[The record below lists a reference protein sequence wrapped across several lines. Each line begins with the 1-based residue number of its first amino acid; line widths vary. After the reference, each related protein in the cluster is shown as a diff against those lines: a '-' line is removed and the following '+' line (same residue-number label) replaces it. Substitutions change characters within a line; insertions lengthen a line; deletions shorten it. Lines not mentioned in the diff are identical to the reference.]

1 MIVTEN
7 RSFQFELSNKAHTKI
22 PYKTQGEMM
31 MLKPVVPF
39 LLSMAAL
46 TGVALA
52 AEGQWQAL
60 PDKAP
65 APADNPTTEA
75 KVTLGK
81 MLYFDTRFSS
91 TGTVSC
97 FSCHNVMEGGD
108 DHRPTSIGVHG
119 QVGGR
124 NAPTVW
130 NAAFHSA
137 QFWDGRAATLE
148 DQAKGPPTNPIE
160 MGMKDLDA
168 TIGRIQ
174 KIPGYQPY
182 FTAAFG
188 EGDVVT
194 MDNAAKAIAAYE
206 RTLITPNSP
215 YDRYVKGDKN
225 AMTAQQIRGMETFAK
240 TGCTACHSG
249 PAFSGPTGLAPG
261 QGFLMKFPTFPGS
274 AYDAQYK
281 LTEDLGRYT
290 VTQQESDKN
299 LWRVQ
304 TLRNLTYTAPYFHN
318 GSVKSL
324 DEAVRVMAKTQL
336 NKELSEGEVKDIVA
350 FLGALDGPF
359 PEQTMPR
366 LPPTPGDL
374 LTEN

>member
-1 MIVTEN
+1 MKK
-7 RSFQFELSNKAHTKI
+7 RF
-22 PYKTQGEMM
+22 
-31 MLKPVVPF
+31 VPG
-39 LLSMAAL
+39 LLGMSVLAG
-46 TGVALA
+46 TALA
-52 AEGQWQAL
+52 TNGQWQAL
-60 PDKAP
+60 PETAP
-65 APADNPTTEA
+65 APADNPTTVA
-75 KVTLGK
+75 KVELGK

-130 NAAFHSA
+130 NAAFNSA
-137 QFWDGRAATLE
+137 QFWDGRAPSLE
-148 DQAKGPPTNPIE
+148 EQAKGPPTNPIE

-168 TIGRIQ
+168 AIHRIRL
-174 KIPGYQPY
+174 IPGYQPY
-182 FTAAFG
+182 FEAAFG
-188 EGDVVT
+188 KGEVVT

-206 RTLITPNSP
+206 RTLITPNSS
-215 YDRYVKGDKN
+215 YDRYVKGDK
-225 AMTAQQIRGMETFAK
+225 TALTEQQARGLETFAK
-240 TGCTACHSG
+240 VGCTACHSG
-249 PAFSGPTGLAPG
+249 PAFNGSANLPMG

-274 AYDAQYK
+274 EYETKYN
-281 LTEDLGRYT
+281 LTEDPGRYT
-290 VTQQESDKN
+290 VTQKEEDKH

-324 DEAVRVMAKTQL
+324 DEAVRVMGKTQL
-336 NKELSEGEVKDIVA
+336 NKNLSETEVKDIVA
-350 FLGALDGPF
+350 FLGALDGEF
-359 PEQTMPR
+359 PQQTMPR

>member
-1 MIVTEN
+1 MKN
-7 RSFQFELSNKAHTKI
+7 RFVSW
-22 PYKTQGEMM
+22 
-31 MLKPVVPF
+31 
-39 LLSMAAL
+39 LLGMATLAG
-46 TGVALA
+46 TALA
-52 AEGQWQAL
+52 ADGQWQAL
-60 PDKAP
+60 PETAP

-75 KVTLGK
+75 KVELGK

-130 NAAFHSA
+130 NAAFNSA

-168 TIGRIQ
+168 TIGRIRL
-174 KIPGYQPY
+174 IPGYQPY
-182 FTAAFG
+182 FEAAFG
-188 EGDVVT
+188 KGDVVT
-194 MDNAAKAIAAYE
+194 IDNSAKAIAAYE

-215 YDRYVKGDKN
+215 YDRYVKGDK
-225 AMTAQQIRGMETFAK
+225 TALTEQQSRGLETFTK
-240 TGCTACHSG
+240 VGCTACHSG
-249 PAFSGPTGLAPG
+249 PAFNGSANLPMG
-261 QGFLMKFPTFPGS
+261 QGFLMKFPIFPGS
-274 AYDAQYK
+274 EYETQYK
-281 LTEDLGRYT
+281 LTEDPGRYT
-290 VTQQESDKN
+290 VTQKDEDKY

-324 DEAVRVMAKTQL
+324 DEAVRVMGKTQL
-336 NKELSEGEVKDIVA
+336 NKDLSDGEVQDIVA
-350 FLGALDGPF
+350 FLGALDGQF
-359 PEQTMPR
+359 PQQTMPR